1 MTAADF
7 RKKWDLRFQD
17 NSTFEIDEADLREFK
32 DDCVLLFGSG
42 SLKISR
48 TLDLLAAQQE
58 AAAKDVGANVLYAV
72 ESTLWNNRTASATV
86 YVHGLNP
93 DSYAPIGYVYLKG
106 WELVAVDVKAGTF
119 QAFAPPG
126 AGVAPAYTAAPL
138 AAAQPVFEL
147 SPALAALGK
156 GRLRLLISPASTP
169 PPPVPNGGFPYAF
182 PASIP

>member
-17 NSTFEIDEADLREFK
+17 NTTFEIDEADLREFK

-42 SLKISR
+42 SLALSR
-48 TLDLLAAQQE
+48 TLDLPTARQLAAT
-58 AAAKDVGANVLYAV
+58 KDVVSNVLYAV
-72 ESTLWNNRTASATV
+72 ESTLWNNSTTSATV

-93 DSYAPIGYVYLKG
+93 ESYAPFGYVFLKG
-106 WELVAVDVKAGTF
+106 WELVAVDMVAGTF

-126 AGVAPAYTAAPL
+126 AGAGPAYTAAAL
-138 AAAQPVFEL
+138 AASQPVFEL

-156 GRLRLLISPASTP
+156 GRLRLLISPASAP
-169 PPPVPNGGFPYAF
+169 QPSGGFPYTL
-182 PASIP
+182 PASLP